1 VKKIKASEIMADV
14 RSGVSDR
21 DLAKKYRTT
30 PDQLQYIFRRLVEAG
45 LMSDLEFFDRTSLS
59 DWDLIRAFSEESE
72 ALLNCRQ
79 CGKPLP
85 ENGLGCGFCRTI
97 SLNMRTG

>member
-1 VKKIKASEIMADV
+1 MKKIKASEFMADV
-14 RSGVSDR
+14 RSGVSSG
-21 DLAKKYRTT
+21 DLVKKYRTT
-30 PDQLQYIFRRLVEAG
+30 SDQLQYIFRRLVEAG
-45 LMSDLEFFDRTSLS
+45 LMSDLQSFDRTSLS

-85 ENGLGCGFCRTI
+85 ENGRG
-97 SLNMRTG
+97 